1 MAIFA
6 SIRHKS
12 IRASAV
18 HRKMDLSATSVNWR
32 NLFLFDVH
40 ANAERTIFPLSD
52 EFGFFDAPA
61 FLFGKVVADQFGMH
75 SNPPVFDFTKTSS
88 DQTTLTDALT
98 TEVVKSAT
106 DATLLSDAATF
117 SSIKV
122 SQSDFA
128 LSDQPVMTRQP
139 YNFTFTEVS
148 GVVTVTGEPTDSFGF
163 SDSITGFTVNAVL
176 QDYYTLDDFSQVDK
190 DVTGVKTNIVGM
202 TDVIELDHMITSALL
217 NKALVGNMLLNA

>member
-12 IRASAV
+12 LRASSA
-18 HRKMDLSATSVNWR
+18 HRKMDLSATSVNWQ

-40 ANAERTIFPLSD
+40 VNAEKTIIPIND
-52 EFGFFDAPA
+52 QFGFFDAPT
-61 FLFGKVVADQFGMH
+61 FLFSKVVADQFSMH
-75 SNPPVFDFTKTSS
+75 SNPPVFDFIKTSS

-98 TEVVKSAT
+98 TDVVKSAT
-106 DATLLSDAATF
+106 DATLLSDAVTF

-128 LSDQPVMTRQP
+128 LADQPVMTRQP
-139 YNFTFTEVS
+139 YNFIFTEVS

-163 SDSITGFTVNAVL
+163 SDSITGFTINTVL

-190 DVTGVKTNIVGM
+190 DVIGVKTNIVGL

-217 NKALVGNMLLNA
+217 NKALVGNMVLNA